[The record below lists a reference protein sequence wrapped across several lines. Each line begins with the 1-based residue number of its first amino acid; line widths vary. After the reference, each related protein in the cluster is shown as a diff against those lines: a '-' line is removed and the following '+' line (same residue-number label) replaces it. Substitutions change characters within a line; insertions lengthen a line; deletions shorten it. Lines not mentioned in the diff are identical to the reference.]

1 MATEV
6 ASCLPVVTAAVQL
19 LKTALGKMTMKPL
32 NHLWLR
38 TTAGLSEQLTDNSV
52 VSELWA
58 HSHLTK
64 AALPLQSDARRLN
77 ALLKACRRLSV
88 PPSRRWLNAQ
98 LKSFVVGPKS
108 DVARRNWT
116 KLVAP
121 PLQLAY
127 RFCGRESTCSTTVLR
142 MSGG

>member
-1 MATEV
+1 MPTWWSRMATEV

-98 LKSFVVGPKS
+98 LKPFVAGPKKH
-108 DVARRNWT
+108 VALCERVGWEQYDN
-116 KLVAP
+116 
-121 PLQLAY
+121 Q
-127 RFCGRESTCSTTVLR
+127 FGQ
-142 MSGG
+142 